1 MDAKDAKVYNP
12 RSSFKGWFCTW
23 PQCPIGKNA
32 CLEELKGKFQIE
44 EYVIC
49 EELHEDGHE
58 HLHAFFKLKSKIRF
72 KPNLFDVQGYHGNYQ
87 PAKSWRA
94 VIQYVQKDGNYI
106 SNLDLKQ
113 AQNNHSKKIKP
124 EDLLRDPLEL
134 LDEGK
139 LNPMALN
146 NFIKNRDV
154 YQMLLNQKR
163 LREIP
168 KDIIKKRHHW
178 IYGDSNSGKTTYVR
192 SKIMEDPDDWFQIP
206 YNGDWKGYNGQ
217 RNLYADEYKGQLTI
231 QEINRICDGGAK
243 VNTKGGT
250 VQLAWDVT
258 LWIVSNYQYS
268 KVYKMDQVQLE
279 SFDNRF
285 NLEEFLYNPDYNK
298 IKKK

>member
-1 MDAKDAKVYNP
+1 MA
-12 RSSFKGWFCTW
+12 
-23 PQCPIGKNA
+23 
-32 CLEELKGKFQIE
+32 LEELQAKWDLD
-44 EYVIC
+44 EYVIA
-49 EELHEDGHE
+49 EEEHKDGAL
-58 HLHAFFKLKSKIRF
+58 HLHAFLKLKERVYF
-72 KPNLFDVQGYHGNYQ
+72 KPDMFDIAGYHGNYQ
-87 PAKSWRA
+87 SAKSWRA
-94 VIQYVQKDGNYI
+94 VQEYVKKDGNFI
-106 SNLDLKQ
+106 SNLDLK
-113 AQNNHSKKIKP
+113 AAANNHAKKITP
-124 EDLLRDPLEL
+124 ADLLRDPLEL
-134 LDEGK
+134 LEEGK

-178 IYGDSNSGKTTYVR
+178 IYGESNSGKTTYVR
-192 SKIMEDPDDWFQIP
+192 SKIMEDPEDWFQIP

-268 KVYKMDQVQLE
+268 KVYKMDKVQLE